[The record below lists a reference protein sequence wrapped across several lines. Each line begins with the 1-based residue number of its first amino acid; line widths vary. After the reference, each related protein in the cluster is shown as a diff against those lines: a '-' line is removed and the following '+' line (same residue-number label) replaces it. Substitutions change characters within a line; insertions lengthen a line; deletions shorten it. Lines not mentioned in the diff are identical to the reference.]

1 MVQIKVN
8 VGGGGGGATHIATKP
23 GLLSELENYKTSEI
37 IIAAGGGG
45 GANVDG
51 TNCHGGYG
59 GGTCGT
65 QTSGYAF
72 GLGGSVNTSSGGQ
85 GGGG

>member
-1 MVQIKVN
+1 MAVVQIKVN

-45 GANVDG
+45 GANVV
-51 TNCHGGYG
+51 
-59 GGTCGT
+59 
-65 QTSGYAF
+65 
-72 GLGGSVNTSSGGQ
+72 SVDTVVVLRAETEQ
-85 GGGG
+85 VEIIHIAIMVMVVLRLLDMHLV